1 MATLRDNKD
10 FIMLT
15 DEKKE
20 KYLIRRLAEL
30 PPEKL
35 EYVIRGLKERLTEKN
50 REKLKAI
57 VNDENY
63 SVLSISEIKE
73 ILSEH
78 KTYLR
83 NHFYVKNIGL
93 FGSYAKGRQTSYS
106 DIDLVVQ
113 FFEGSKIGFKFI
125 TLKNFL
131 EDLLG
136 KPIDLMS
143 FESLKDNVRRNIEK
157 EVVYLWE
164 EISEN

>member
-1 MATLRDNKD
+1 MATLRDSKD

-73 ILSEH
+73 IISEH
-78 KTYLR
+78 KTYLTD
-83 NHFYVKNIGL
+83 NFYVKNIGL
-93 FGSYAKGRQTSYS
+93 FGSYARGRQTSYS
-106 DIDLVVQ
+106 DIDLIVQ

-157 EVVYLWE
+157 EVIYLWE